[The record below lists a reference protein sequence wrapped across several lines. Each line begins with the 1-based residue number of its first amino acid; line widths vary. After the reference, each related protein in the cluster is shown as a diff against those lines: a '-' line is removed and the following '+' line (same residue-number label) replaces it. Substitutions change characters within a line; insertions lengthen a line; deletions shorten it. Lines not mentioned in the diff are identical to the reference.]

1 LNSQSKENDEW
12 IKERNELK
20 ERAHE
25 LDLKLKRQIDATEA
39 LEAKLKKDLE
49 NKNIEIAE
57 LKGQI
62 Q

>member
-1 LNSQSKENDEW
+1 MNSQSKENDEW